1 MLTFHTNLHFPMI
14 LEKVITVS
22 GLWRLLS
29 WKTLRILQ
37 IPTDDK
43 TNCLVYEREH
53 YCWVGDLIQTEND
66 NSVFLGNHFF
76 SVIGDTIKET
86 NMHYFRVTGKVSF
99 LFFFFGQG
107 QRQCRKR
114 FGNYVKHW
122 KLLSFLSLFLYCQWG
137 EKLAI
142 CLCLGIK
149 IYEDL
154 CGLTNKNRWEN
165 ISWAMSTHGMIH
177 SPTFPLPNEIP
188 GRFLFCSIKIETIS
202 QYVTSQKKKV
212 WEMQLWGPI

>member
-99 LFFFFGQG
+99 LFFFFFRSG
-107 QRQCRKR
+107 
-114 FGNYVKHW
+114 
-122 KLLSFLSLFLYCQWG
+122 
-137 EKLAI
+137 A
-142 CLCLGIK
+142 
-149 IYEDL
+149 
-154 CGLTNKNRWEN
+154 
-165 ISWAMSTHGMIH
+165 
-177 SPTFPLPNEIP
+177 
-188 GRFLFCSIKIETIS
+188 ETV
-202 QYVTSQKKKV
+202 QKKV
-212 WEMQLWGPI
+212 WKLCQALKASFFSIFIFILPMGWKISNMPVLGNKNLWRSLWFNK

>member
-1 MLTFHTNLHFPMI
+1 MI

-99 LFFFFGQG
+99 LFFFFFSVRGRDSAEKG
-107 QRQCRKR
+107 
-114 FGNYVKHW
+114 
-122 KLLSFLSLFLYCQWG
+122 LEIMSSTESF
-137 EKLAI
+137 
-142 CLCLGIK
+142 
-149 IYEDL
+149 
-154 CGLTNKNRWEN
+154 
-165 ISWAMSTHGMIH
+165 
-177 SPTFPLPNEIP
+177 
-188 GRFLFCSIKIETIS
+188 FLFYLYFYTANGVKN
-202 QYVTSQKKKV
+202 
-212 WEMQLWGPI
+212 